1 MIIIVNNSCKP
12 IDKTTWNLK
21 VKYIIEKLIGKQN
34 VMVIDNTED
43 MIDIVTKK
51 SFRNKIKG
59 IILSGSELRINNK
72 MYIQKIMNNLLPILE
87 FDVPVLGICFGYQ
100 VLCTLYKSKF
110 NSFNIMSV
118 GDKPIKLSNN
128 ELFVNVQKKSNL
140 YVAHY
145 DYSTTIPTLF
155 KSIAVDE
162 NGINYGIKHKY
173 KPMYGILF
181 HPEFSNTQKNSG
193 ITIFK
198 NFLNICNVKYKDI
211 DYSDVKEIKHPS
223 GPFDFLYML

>member
-1 MIIIVNNSCKP
+1 MFKKN
-12 IDKTTWNLK
+12 
-21 VKYIIEKLIGKQN
+21 QN
-34 VMVIDNTED
+34 
-43 MIDIVTKK
+43 
-51 SFRNKIKG
+51 
-59 IILSGSELRINNK
+59 
-72 MYIQKIMNNLLPILE
+72 
-87 FDVPVLGICFGYQ
+87 
-100 VLCTLYKSKF
+100 
-110 NSFNIMSV
+110 
-118 GDKPIKLSNN
+118 
-128 ELFVNVQKKSNL
+128 
-140 YVAHY
+140 
-145 DYSTTIPTLF
+145 YSTTIPTLF

-198 NFLNICNVKYKDI
+198 NFLNICNVKFKDI